1 MKKAYRQLQDVL
13 IKPWFMVVVSASTMS
28 AFLLFHGRYHDSI
41 LALTVSIL
49 TMAVLLFA
57 YVYSVEV
64 RRENMA
70 LRGLSAEFY
79 DINCLYQSKMH
90 QVFLAE
96 NPVTDQN
103 KLIEAEKETLEAV
116 CQRISSLFQ
125 QTINRKCMVTVKLI
139 TYQDQSICAHTYVR
153 SLRASARDRSERMRY
168 SIGTGQNTGFE
179 IALQERSDDK
189 PSHFYSADLSLEP
202 GYENQRADYLR
213 HYRSV
218 LVVPIREPQRI
229 SGTGADPVNKPQHG
243 DADQLESDPYL
254 IGFLCVDTLSIN
266 RLNDTFHL
274 VMLSALASQMY
285 TFMCFMRGNYKA
297 QGDE

>member
-1 MKKAYRQLQDVL
+1 M
-13 IKPWFMVVVSASTMS
+13 I
-28 AFLLFHGRYHDSI
+28 
-41 LALTVSIL
+41 
-49 TMAVLLFA
+49 VLLFA

-64 RRENMA
+64 RRENIA

-79 DINCLYQSKMH
+79 DINRIYQSKLH

-96 NPVTDQN
+96 NPVTEQDE
-103 KLIEAEKETLEAV
+103 LIKAEKETLEAV
-116 CQRISSLFQ
+116 CQRICNIFEE
-125 QTINRKCMVTVKLI
+125 TINRKCMVTIKLI
-139 TYQDQSICAHTYVR
+139 TYEGQHISAHTYVR
-153 SLRASARDRSERMRY
+153 SLKASARDMSERVRY
-168 SIGTGQNTGFE
+168 SVGTGQNTGFE
-179 IALQERSDDK
+179 VALRERFDDK

-202 GYENQRADYLR
+202 SYKNQRADYLR

-229 SGTGADPVNKPQHG
+229 SDIGADPVCEPRN
-243 DADQLESDPYL
+243 ADSGNPGSDPYL

-285 TFMCFMRGNYKA
+285 TFMCFMRRNYKV
-297 QGDE
+297 QGDA